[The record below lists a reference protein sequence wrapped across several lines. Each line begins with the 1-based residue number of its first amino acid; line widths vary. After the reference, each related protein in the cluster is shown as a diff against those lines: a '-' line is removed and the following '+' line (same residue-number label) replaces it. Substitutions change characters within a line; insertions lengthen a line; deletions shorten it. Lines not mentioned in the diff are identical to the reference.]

1 MSRSSSM
8 IDDGWSLINN
18 GWRWWWWWWWQF
30 TFFTEVQV
38 PCGLLLVRQL
48 KDGFHHQ
55 GAPHDHDHDVDDHH
69 DDHGDDISY
78 ERALRVWLYSDFGFW
93 NLFLVIS
100 TTYVLSFLHRITLIK
115 QAYGYASKKS
125 NSIALDYEIS
135 KFINENC
142 YCKILLLFNAKHI
155 LYPQS
160 DSRYGWKRSKTLCT
174 VWLLGRAKNFQLC

>member
-1 MSRSSSM
+1 M
-8 IDDGWSLINN
+8 
-18 GWRWWWWWWWQF
+18 
-30 TFFTEVQV
+30 QV

-69 DDHGDDISY
+69 DDDHGDDISH
-78 ERALRVWLYSDFGFW
+78 ERALRVWLHSDFEFQNVRFGQKHKIRY
-93 NLFLVIS
+93 VIS
-100 TTYVLSFLHRITLIK
+100 RITLIN

-135 KFINENC
+135 KSINENC
-142 YCKILLLFNAKHI
+142 YCEILLLFNAKHI

-160 DSRYGWKRSKTLCT
+160 DSRYGGKRSKTLCT